1 MILDAWAEL
10 PTNAIHISFTSCIFN
25 LSLIY
30 ALNDDAIHNFIEGQ
44 PCFKHLRE
52 AGNVTYMQLGIL
64 SWEPNTNSFQCISS
78 FVLEVVDLD
87 QEGNSV
93 VQIEWI
99 KTLLTSN

>member
-52 AGNVTYMQLGIL
+52 AGNVTYMQLDIL
-64 SWEPNTNSFQCISS
+64 S
-78 FVLEVVDLD
+78 
-87 QEGNSV
+87 
-93 VQIEWI
+93 
-99 KTLLTSN
+99 